1 MTNPMIRAAVAAL
14 VLFAIPSLAIAGEK
28 TFPDSVEVIGNGQA
42 IFPLYEGVRG
52 GESVYYLVVESSEG
66 DEADDFGVEKINKL
80 ENARNTGAV
89 QHVTYDSQGRIVF
102 PASVDF
108 SPQRVVEGNPD
119 TGFPPNIAQPGAV
132 GEEGYSPLI
141 QLPNGTVLNAP
152 QVMNSSGLHD
162 SAVSVDL
169 GDMTIVMQLAE
180 GFARKKPVLYL
191 STEASD
197 MGAAALEGAT
207 YAPMLNNAPGLG
219 DDSTDSARSPLVA
232 FINGPTQGQT
242 QGLNAALLGLDGP
255 QNLAAWLPNQ
265 GRYSPLWDVHV
276 TEWAPGET
284 PEFIERVAD
293 VEDLAE
299 DGEVTG
305 PGGAPWGASNFIVN
319 CPIIQR
325 VD

>member
-1 MTNPMIRAAVAAL
+1 MPALMRVALAATV
-14 VLFAIPSLAIAGEK
+14 VFAIPTLALAGEK
-28 TFPDSVEVIGNGQA
+28 TFPDSVDVLENGQA
-42 IFPLYEGVRG
+42 RFPLYEGVRD
-52 GESVYYLVVESSEG
+52 GETVYFLIVESSED
-66 DEADDFGVEKINKL
+66 DEADEYGVEQINKL
-80 ENARNTGAV
+80 ENAKNTGAV
-89 QHVTYDSQGRIVF
+89 QHVTFDGQGRIVF

-108 SPQRVVEGNPD
+108 SPERIVQGNPD
-119 TGFPPNIAQPGAV
+119 TGFPPLAAQPGAV

-169 GDMTIVMQLAE
+169 DDMEIIMQLAE

-207 YAPMLNNAPGLG
+207 YAPKLNQAPGLG

-232 FINGPTQGQT
+232 FINGPTEGQT

-265 GRYSPLWDVHV
+265 GRYSPLWDVHI
-276 TEWAPGET
+276 TAWAPGET

-299 DGEVTG
+299 DDEVTG
-305 PGGAPWGASNFIVN
+305 PGGAPWGPTNFIVN